1 MNLASFLC
9 GNIKLVVDSFDF
21 SKQQITE
28 MTGFF
33 QSARLTERQ
42 KFRILYNCDKDKLQS
57 AGGLFSAVF

>member
-1 MNLASFLC
+1 
-9 GNIKLVVDSFDF
+9 
-21 SKQQITE
+21 